1 MMTRTKM
8 HVFLAHLS
16 IYFTLTGT
24 SALAALPLP
33 TAASPQNASQSG
45 AEAKQQTWTGEIT
58 TAMCKGTN
66 SSMGHDCILNCV
78 KAGEKFVLFTKGQ
91 SQPISNQD
99 FADLKEHA
107 GHRVRLTG
115 SLGPDG
121 KSITVTKIDMPH
133 SAQGVHH
140 PASQ

>member
-1 MMTRTKM
+1 MMTRSKIQA
-8 HVFLAHLS
+8 FFAHLS
-16 IYFTLTGT
+16 ICFILTAT
-24 SALAALPLP
+24 SALAALPRP

-45 AEAKQQTWTGEIT
+45 TAGKQQTWTGEIT
-58 TAMCKGTN
+58 TAMCKGTS

-78 KAGEKFVLFTKGQ
+78 KAGEKFVLFTRGQ

-107 GHRVRLTG
+107 GHHVRLTG

-121 KSITVTKIDMPH
+121 KSITVTKIEMPH
-133 SAQGVHH
+133 A
-140 PASQ
+140 P